1 MVQAHKVSVLD
12 HCAVNHRWTTYTG
25 YIHKCYEFKMLN
37 DKFETTRA
45 AKESELF
52 FVKDSPLSSPI
63 TLKTS
68 FKH

>member
-45 AKESELF
+45 AKESKLF
-52 FVKDSPLSSPI
+52 SCQRFAFEFTDN
-63 TLKTS
+63 LKNI
-68 FKH
+68 F